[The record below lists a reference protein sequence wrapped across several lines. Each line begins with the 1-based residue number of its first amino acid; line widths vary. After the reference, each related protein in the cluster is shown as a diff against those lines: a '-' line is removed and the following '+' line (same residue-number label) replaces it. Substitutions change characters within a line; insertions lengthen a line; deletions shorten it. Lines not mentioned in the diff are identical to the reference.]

1 MTKKILNFIPLNQ
14 ILNSMK
20 NKNHKIAVLGSG
32 SWATAI
38 MKMLTENLNEVAWYV
53 RSDYTREHLR
63 IHRHNPKYLQQVMFD
78 LKKIKI
84 STDINEVVAY
94 ADTIIVAI
102 PSAFVKAELD
112 KIKVSLQDKI
122 VFSAVKGIVPET
134 LLILGSHLKEYHQ
147 VPEKNLG
154 VIAGPCHAEEVAMER
169 LSYLTIAA
177 KRKSIA
183 KKMSADLNSWYIKTT
198 YSKDVFGIEWAAVLK
213 NVYAIA
219 SGIAHGLGYGDN
231 FQAVL
236 ISNSIREMKKF
247 IKKNVDKRKRNIDN
261 SAYLGDLLVTSYSI
275 FSRNRTFGSMIGK
288 GYTVRSAMAEMRMVA
303 EGYYAVKSAYK
314 INMNKADKKAKTP
327 IVDAVYNILYKNANA
342 KTEFI
347 KLTEKL
353 N

>member
-1 MTKKILNFIPLNQ
+1 MTT
-14 ILNSMK
+14 
-20 NKNHKIAVLGSG
+20 NKHKVAVLGSG

-38 MKMLTENLNEVAWYV
+38 VKMLTENLDEVAWYV
-53 RSDYTREHLR
+53 RSAYTLEHFKL
-63 IHRHNPKYLQQVMFD
+63 HRHNPKYLQQVLFNPEQ
-78 LKKIKI
+78 IKI
-84 STDINEVVAY
+84 SNDINEVVAY
-94 ADTIIVAI
+94 ADIIIIAI

-112 KIKVSLQDKI
+112 KISVDLKGKI

-134 LLILGSHLKEYHQ
+134 LLILGEHLKKHQ
-147 VPEKNLG
+147 HIPEKNLG

-177 KRKSIA
+177 KRKSVA
-183 KKMSADLNSWYIKTT
+183 KQMSELLNSWYIKTT

-219 SGIAHGLGYGDN
+219 AGIAHGLGYGDN

-261 SAYLGDLLVTSYSI
+261 SAYLGDLLVTAYSI

-314 INMNKADKKAKTP
+314 INLERGDNKAKTP
-327 IVDAVYNILYKNANA
+327 IIDAVYRILYQEAQP

-347 KLTEKL
+347 KLSEKL

>member
-1 MTKKILNFIPLNQ
+1 MTT
-14 ILNSMK
+14 
-20 NKNHKIAVLGSG
+20 NKPKVAVLGSG

-38 MKMLTENLNEVAWYV
+38 VKMLTENLDEVAWYV
-53 RSDYTREHLR
+53 RSSYTLEHLKL
-63 IHRHNPKYLQQVMFD
+63 HRHNPKYLQQVLFD
-78 LKKIKI
+78 LNQIKV

-94 ADTIIVAI
+94 ADTLIIAI
-102 PSAFVKAELD
+102 PSAFVKSELD
-112 KIKVSLQDKI
+112 KITLDLSKKN

-134 LLILGSHLKEYHQ
+134 LLILGEHLKKYHQ

-177 KRKSIA
+177 KRKSVA
-183 KKMSADLNSWYIKTT
+183 KKMSGYLNSWYIKTT

-219 SGIAHGLGYGDN
+219 AGIAHGLGYGDN

-236 ISNSIREMKKF
+236 TSNAIREMKKF

-261 SAYLGDLLVTSYSI
+261 SAYLGDLLVTAYSI

-314 INMNKADKKAKTP
+314 INMDKGAQKAKTP
-327 IVDAVYNILYKNANA
+327 IIDTVYKILYQDAQPKN
-342 KTEFI
+342 EFI
-347 KLTEKL
+347 KLSEKL

>member
-1 MTKKILNFIPLNQ
+1 MN
-14 ILNSMK
+14 NS
-20 NKNHKIAVLGSG
+20 KIAVLGSG

-38 MKMLTENLNEVAWYV
+38 MKMLSENLEDVAWYV
-53 RSDYTREHLR
+53 RSAYTLEHLKL
-63 IHRHNPKYLQQVMFD
+63 HRHNPKYLQQVLFD
-78 LKKIKI
+78 IDKIKI
-84 STDINEVVAY
+84 SNDINEVVAY
-94 ADTIIVAI
+94 ADVIIIAI

-112 KIKVSLQDKI
+112 KIEVDLSDKI
-122 VFSAVKGIVPET
+122 IFSAVKGIVPES
-134 LLILGSHLKEYHQ
+134 LLILGEHIKKYHH

-177 KRKSIA
+177 KRKSVA
-183 KKMSADLNSWYIKTT
+183 KNMSEVLSSWYIKTT

-213 NVYAIA
+213 NVFAIA

-303 EGYYAVKSAYK
+303 EGYYAVKPAHE
-314 INMNKADKKAKTP
+314 INEKMGNNKAKTP
-327 IVDAVYNILYKNANA
+327 IIDAVYQILYQHQNPKKVFA
-342 KTEFI
+342 E
-347 KLTEKL
+347 LTEKL

>member
-1 MTKKILNFIPLNQ
+1 
-14 ILNSMK
+14 MK
-20 NKNHKIAVLGSG
+20 TSKHKIAVLGSG

-38 MKMLTENLNEVAWYV
+38 MKMLTENLDEVAWYV
-53 RSDYTREHLR
+53 RSDYTKEHL
-63 IHRHNPKYLQQVMFD
+63 ILHRHNPKYLQQVLFD

-84 STDINEVVAY
+84 STDINEVVNY
-94 ADTIIVAI
+94 ADTLIIAI

-112 KIKVSLQDKI
+112 QIKVSLKNKTI
-122 VFSAVKGIVPET
+122 FSAVKGIVPET
-134 LLILGSHLKEYHQ
+134 LLILGEHLKIHHG

-183 KKMSADLNSWYIKTT
+183 KQMSADLSSWYIKTT

-213 NVYAIA
+213 NVFAIA
-219 SGIAHGLGYGDN
+219 AGIAHGLGYGDN

-261 SAYLGDLLVTSYSI
+261 SAYLGDLLVTAYSI

-303 EGYYAVKSAYK
+303 EGYYAVESAYK
-314 INMNKADKKAKTP
+314 INANKGDKQANIP
-327 IVDAVYNILYKNANA
+327 IINAVYQILYKNANPKA
-342 KTEFI
+342 EFI

-353 N
+353 D

>member
-1 MTKKILNFIPLNQ
+1 
-14 ILNSMK
+14 MK
-20 NKNHKIAVLGSG
+20 TNKHKIAVLGSG

-38 MKMLTENLNEVAWYV
+38 MKMLTENLDEVAWYV
-53 RSDYTREHLR
+53 RSAYTMEHLKL
-63 IHRHNPKYLQQVMFD
+63 HRHNPKYLQQVLFD
-78 LKKIKI
+78 LNKIKI

-94 ADTIIVAI
+94 ADTIIIAI

-112 KIKVSLQDKI
+112 QINIPLKNKII
-122 VFSAVKGIVPET
+122 FSAVKGIVPET
-134 LLILGSHLKEYHQ
+134 LLILGEHLKKYHG
-147 VPEKNLG
+147 VPEKKLG

-183 KKMSADLNSWYIKTT
+183 KQMSADLSSWYIKTS

-213 NVYAIA
+213 NVFAIA

-231 FQAVL
+231 YQAVL
-236 ISNSIREMKKF
+236 ISNAIREMKKF

-314 INMNKADKKAKTP
+314 INLDKGDKKANTP
-327 IVDAVYNILYKNANA
+327 IIDTVYNILYKGANP

-347 KLTEKL
+347 KLSDKL

>member
-1 MTKKILNFIPLNQ
+1 MKKNT
-14 ILNSMK
+14 
-20 NKNHKIAVLGSG
+20 HKIAVLGSG

-38 MKMLTENLNEVAWYV
+38 MKMLTENLQEVAWYV
-53 RSDYTREHLR
+53 RSPYTMEHLKL
-63 IHRHNPKYLQQVMFD
+63 HRHNPKYLQQVLFD
-78 LKKIKI
+78 LDKIKI

-94 ADTIIVAI
+94 ADTVIIAI

-112 KIKVSLQDKI
+112 KLKVGLKNKI
-122 VFSAVKGIVPET
+122 VFSAVKGIVPES
-134 LLILGSHLKEYHQ
+134 LLILGGHLQKYHQ

-183 KKMSADLNSWYIKTT
+183 KKMSRDLRSWYIKTT
-198 YSKDVFGIEWAAVLK
+198 YSNDVFGIEWAAVLK
-213 NVYAIA
+213 NVFAIA

-303 EGYYAVKSAYK
+303 EGYYAVQSAYQ
-314 INMNKADKKAKTP
+314 INRNKKENKAKTP
-327 IVDAVYNILYKNANA
+327 IIDAVYNILYENANA
-342 KTEFI
+342 KNEFE

>member
-1 MTKKILNFIPLNQ
+1 MTT
-14 ILNSMK
+14 
-20 NKNHKIAVLGSG
+20 NKHKVAVLGSG

-38 MKMLTENLNEVAWYV
+38 VKMLTENLDEVAWYV
-53 RSDYTREHLR
+53 RSAYTLEHFKL
-63 IHRHNPKYLQQVMFD
+63 HRHNPKYLQQVLFNPEQ
-78 LKKIKI
+78 IKI
-84 STDINEVVAY
+84 SNDINEVVAY
-94 ADTIIVAI
+94 ADTIIIAI

-112 KIKVSLQDKI
+112 KITVDLKDKI
-122 VFSAVKGIVPET
+122 IFSAVKGIIPET
-134 LLILGSHLKEYHQ
+134 LLILGEHLKKYHRI
-147 VPEKNLG
+147 PEKNLG

-183 KKMSADLNSWYIKTT
+183 KQMSGFLNSWFIKTT

-231 FQAVL
+231 YQAVL

-261 SAYLGDLLVTSYSI
+261 SAYLGDLLVTAYSI

-303 EGYYAVKSAYK
+303 EGYYAVKSAYQ
-314 INMNKADKKAKTP
+314 INQKQNENKAKTP
-327 IVDAVYNILYKNANA
+327 IIDAVYRILYQGAQP
-342 KTEFI
+342 KTEFV
-347 KLTEKL
+347 KLSEKL

>member
-1 MTKKILNFIPLNQ
+1 MIA
-14 ILNSMK
+14 
-20 NKNHKIAVLGSG
+20 NKHKIAVLGSG

-38 MKMLTENLNEVAWYV
+38 VKMLTENMEQVAWYV
-53 RSDYTREHLR
+53 RSSYTMEHLKL
-63 IHRHNPKYLQQVMFD
+63 HRHNPKYLQQVLFNLD
-78 LKKIKI
+78 QIKI
-84 STDINEVVAY
+84 STDINKIVEQ
-94 ADTIIVAI
+94 ADTIVIAI

-112 KIKVSLQDKI
+112 KITVNLKDKI

-134 LLILGSHLKEYHQ
+134 LLILGEHLKKYKHI
-147 VPEKNLG
+147 PEKNLG

-177 KRKSIA
+177 KRKSVA
-183 KKMSADLNSWYIKTT
+183 KKMSGYLNSWYLKTT

-219 SGIAHGLGYGDN
+219 AGIAHGLGYGDN

-236 ISNSIREMKKF
+236 ISNAIREMKKF

-261 SAYLGDLLVTSYSI
+261 SAYLGDLLVTAYSI
-275 FSRNRTFGSMIGK
+275 FSRNRTFGSMVGK
-288 GYTVRSAMAEMRMVA
+288 GYTVKSAIAEMRMIA
-303 EGYYAVKSAYK
+303 EGYYAVQSAYK
-314 INMNKADKKAKTP
+314 INMERGENKAKIP
-327 IVDAVYNILYKNANA
+327 IIEAVYNILYQNAQP

-347 KLTEKL
+347 KLSEKL

>member
-1 MTKKILNFIPLNQ
+1 
-14 ILNSMK
+14 
-20 NKNHKIAVLGSG
+20 
-32 SWATAI
+32 
-38 MKMLTENLNEVAWYV
+38 
-53 RSDYTREHLR
+53 
-63 IHRHNPKYLQQVMFD
+63 
-78 LKKIKI
+78 
-84 STDINEVVAY
+84 
-94 ADTIIVAI
+94 
-102 PSAFVKAELD
+102 
-112 KIKVSLQDKI
+112 
-122 VFSAVKGIVPET
+122 
-134 LLILGSHLKEYHQ
+134 
-147 VPEKNLG
+147 
-154 VIAGPCHAEEVAMER
+154 MER

-177 KRKSIA
+177 KRKSVA
-183 KKMSADLNSWYIKTT
+183 KQMSGFLNSWYIKTT

-261 SAYLGDLLVTSYSI
+261 SAYLGDLLVTAYSI

-303 EGYYAVKSAYK
+303 EGYYAVESAYK
-314 INMNKADKKAKTP
+314 INQERNENKAKTP
-327 IVDAVYNILYKNANA
+327 IIDAVYSILYQGALP

-347 KLTEKL
+347 KLSEKL

>member
-1 MTKKILNFIPLNQ
+1 MKKNL
-14 ILNSMK
+14 
-20 NKNHKIAVLGSG
+20 HKIAVLGSG

-38 MKMLTENLNEVAWYV
+38 VKMLTENLDEIAWYV
-53 RSDYTREHLR
+53 RSTYTKEHLQM
-63 IHRHNPKYLQQVMFD
+63 HQHNPKYLQQVFFD
-78 LKKIKI
+78 LNKIKI
-84 STDINEVVAY
+84 STDIDEVVKN
-94 ADTIIVAI
+94 ADTIIIAI

-112 KIKVSLQDKI
+112 KIKVSLKNKI
-122 VFSAVKGIVPET
+122 IFSAVKGIVPET
-134 LLILGSHLKEYHQ
+134 MLILGEHLKKELG

-177 KRKSIA
+177 KRKSVA
-183 KKMSADLNSWYIKTT
+183 KQMSANLSSWYIKTT

-213 NVYAIA
+213 NVFAIA
-219 SGIAHGLGYGDN
+219 AGIAHGLGYGDN

-303 EGYYAVKSAYK
+303 EGYYAVESAFK
-314 INMNKADKKAKTP
+314 INMSKGDKKANTP
-327 IVDAVYNILYKNANA
+327 IIDTVYNILYKNAHP

>member
-1 MTKKILNFIPLNQ
+1 MH
-14 ILNSMK
+14 K
-20 NKNHKIAVLGSG
+20 NKHKVAVLGSG

-38 MKMLTENLNEVAWYV
+38 VKMLTENMEEVAWYV
-53 RSDYTREHLR
+53 RSSYTLEHLKL
-63 IHRHNPKYLQQVMFD
+63 HRHNPKYLQQVLFD
-78 LKKIKI
+78 LKQIKI
-84 STDINEVVAY
+84 STDINEVVDH
-94 ADTIIVAI
+94 ADTIIIAI
-102 PSAFVKAELD
+102 PSAFVKSELD
-112 KIKVSLQDKI
+112 KITVDLSEKI
-122 VFSAVKGIVPET
+122 VVSAVKGIVPET
-134 LLILGSHLKEYHQ
+134 LLILGEHLKKYKN

-177 KRKSIA
+177 KRKSVA
-183 KKMSADLNSWYIKTT
+183 KQISRYLNSWYIKTT

-236 ISNSIREMKKF
+236 ISNAIREMKKF

-261 SAYLGDLLVTSYSI
+261 SAYLGDLLVTAYSI

-288 GYTVRSAMAEMRMVA
+288 GYTVKSAMAEMRMVA

-314 INMNKADKKAKTP
+314 INKDKGEAGAKIP
-327 IVDAVYNILYKNANA
+327 IIEAVYKILYQNAQP

-347 KLTEKL
+347 KLSEKL

>member
-1 MTKKILNFIPLNQ
+1 MEKK
-14 ILNSMK
+14 K
-20 NKNHKIAVLGSG
+20 HKIAVLGSG

-38 MKMLTENLNEVAWYV
+38 MKMLSENLDEIAWYV
-53 RSDYTREHLR
+53 RSEYTREHLLL
-63 IHRHNPKYLQQVMFD
+63 HGHNPKYLQQVMFD
-78 LKKIKI
+78 LNKLKI
-84 STDINEVVAY
+84 STDINETVKY

-112 KIKVSLQDKI
+112 KLEVSLKSKT

-134 LLILGSHLKEYHQ
+134 LLILGEHLKKYHK

-177 KRKSIA
+177 KRKSVA
-183 KKMSADLNSWYIKTT
+183 KKMSADLSSWYIKTT

-219 SGIAHGLGYGDN
+219 AGIAHGLGYGDN

-314 INMNKADKKAKTP
+314 INMDKGEKKAKTP
-327 IVDAVYNILYKNANA
+327 IIDTVYRILYENGHPRK
-342 KTEFI
+342 EFE
-347 KLTEKL
+347 KLTEYL